1 MLRTHRHRLYPTK
14 QQKETLNEILW
25 LACWLYNHA
34 LAYRRKRWDESRAYV
49 RYTEQAAMWRDWRNE
64 EPQTNPLRLL
74 NMSAGQQVLRRL
86 DRAHKQFLKG
96 QRGRPKFRKP
106 ARFNS
111 INYKPGDGAQ
121 VKHNRLYVQN
131 VGLIKVRWHR
141 ELPEGKLKNIVI
153 VRKPSGWYAL
163 RQVELPEQPVK
174 KSTNPVVGVDIGISH
189 ALTLSDGTAF
199 DSPKY
204 LQASLQQ
211 LRVFQRALSRKK
223 KDGKNRQKAA
233 RKLARL
239 HEQIANQRL
248 DWWHK
253 TTHWLIDHYGTIVL
267 EDLSLG
273 FMIQNGNL
281 SRVAHD
287 VSLGMFRTILDYK
300 AMKAGVEIIAVNPKN
315 TSQMCSHCGSM
326 IQKDLSVRL
335 HHCFDCGLKIDRDL
349 NAALN
354 ILELGRSSWALT
366 YLTWESV
373 AQDVSPR

>member
-1 MLRTHRHRLYPTK
+1 MLRTYRHRLYPTK

-34 LAYRRKRWDESRAYV
+34 LAYRRKRWYESRAYV

-86 DRAHKQFLKG
+86 DHAHKQFLKG

-121 VKHNRLYVQN
+121 VKRNRLYVQN

-141 ELPEGKLKNIVI
+141 ELPEGKLKNTVI

-163 RQVELPEQPVK
+163 LQIELPEQPVK
-174 KSTNPVVGVDIGISH
+174 KSTNPAVGVDIGISH

-204 LQASLQQ
+204 LQASLQH

-281 SRVAHD
+281 SRAAHD
-287 VSLGMFRTILDYK
+287 VGLGMFRTILDYK

-326 IQKDLSVRL
+326 IQKDLGVRL

-366 YLTWESV
+366 YPTWESV